1 MAESTLL
8 KSPSNTST
16 EIANFLREHEE
27 IETIFPVL
35 IGLLITSRFQLR
47 GANALL
53 VNLGVATICRQLFR
67 ELKKNSSSPVST
79 PEISQASLLEN
90 EEVRVI
96 HKIPGRIRLR
106 IPRIREDGL
115 FAKRLKKLLENEENV
130 IDVRINRTVASVV
143 INYDTGGSTEIE
155 LGLRLMKIIEKAKQ
169 DNHPQS
175 HSEVE

>member
-1 MAESTLL
+1 MTESTLV
-8 KSPSNTST
+8 KPPSNTST

-27 IETIFPVL
+27 IETILPVM

-53 VNLGVATICRQLFR
+53 VNLGIATIFRQLFR
-67 ELKKNSSSPVST
+67 ELKKTSPSPVST
-79 PEISQASLLEN
+79 PETSPPSLLGS

-106 IPRIREDGL
+106 IPRVREDAI

-143 INYDTGGSTEIE
+143 INYNTGGSTEIE
-155 LGLRLMKIIEKAKQ
+155 LGLRLMEIIEKAKQ